1 VRGPSLEAR
10 VSEILK
16 RSRLPFESKAAV
28 GGVQADFVVET
39 PDGHRH
45 AIEAKPWAPT
55 EANVKRARSYANQM
69 AAAADVQRAYV
80 VLPQLKKDL
89 PERGVLSP
97 AGLEALLAGAS
108 AQGRPESAA
117 RPGGLPRADR
127 PIVFAAMP
135 FARDYDDV
143 FFVAI
148 AGAAKKVKAVAKR
161 VDQEAYEG
169 DIVAKIKERL
179 STARAVIVDLSDSRP
194 NVMYEMGFAQAVNR
208 PVIPICSSPASDLPF
223 DVRNLNIL
231 HYEKG
236 QTSALV
242 APLGKR
248 LKAALA

>member
-1 VRGPSLEAR
+1 
-10 VSEILK
+10 LK
-16 RSRLPFESKAAV
+16 RSRLPFASKAAV
-28 GGVQADFVVET
+28 GGVQADFVLET

-55 EANVKRARSYANQM
+55 EANLKRARSYANQM

-80 VLPQLKKDL
+80 VLPQLKKDQ

-108 AQGRPESAA
+108 GQERPEKRRGIA
-117 RPGGLPRADR
+117 GTDK

-135 FARDYDDV
+135 FAKQYDDV

-148 AGAAKKVKAVAKR
+148 AGAAKRAKAVAKR

-179 STARAVIVDLSDSRP
+179 SSASAVVVDLSDSRP
-194 NVMYEMGFAQAVNR
+194 NVMYEMGFAQAIDR
-208 PVIPICSSPASDLPF
+208 PVIPICSSPDSDLPF

-242 APLGKR
+242 APLSKR